1 MNPDLQFKLNL
12 YQNSPDVFNDD
23 ELDLLKTQLES
34 AGADK
39 SIIDGVQHAGPKR
52 DGNFSLGRTLGNFLE
67 GTVEGAT
74 TLDTGITDPQNS
86 VEEIARGLGSLGGF
100 VGGFLLPGGLIAKGL
115 RAGSKG
121 LKGLKVLESSK
132 RAQQVADIGERA
144 AKSIESSKLFRRVD
158 PVTGEVT
165 TGNMIPIWSV
175 PKMGSQAVLKYLGN
189 TAKAQEM
196 MKSYK
201 WLQKGTTSE
210 AIAHEA
216 INLGLMSVISTM
228 TINPANWRENI
239 DNAMG
244 SFISGGALG
253 GAFGGI
259 GNYVKISQAL
269 KSSNPA
275 TKKAADTAV
284 KAMAGALV
292 QGIAMHAS
300 HEEGAE
306 IPLEMQAYEY
316 MLGAYFGAKAQTG
329 RQRAVEANKMKVRE
343 ALTKDIPIEE
353 TLKDSK
359 LTKEVQSDLKQM
371 YETQISSK
379 KLAEKLRADMMG
391 EKYYDPLDWYDI
403 RITAGPNKG
412 KEGKLIESDA
422 KWAYYETT
430 DGKQTKVLHKN
441 MEYKKPTETEFQR
454 GETIFDNAIQE
465 QIDLQ
470 DNIDLHRPTNTYINK
485 SVERAAFELQKQSID
500 IGKPLTRLEIN
511 SRLQEILKGK
521 SDYNW
526 NSIAADLEAK
536 FPELGIVDMSKGS
549 NLNELGQQLR
559 RYAKSQQ
566 NRQSVR
572 MIHLNFNKQ
581 GPVLEEYGTL
591 NAKGQVVANKKKTV
605 PKWVGVREEDFVSNV
620 RTDPSDYKGVSVK
633 RVGSI
638 KTDKKVPVAARLT
651 DTGIIINRSLLKKKF
666 KDKAWT
672 KPAEQKDGSKAE
684 PLERKQFKN
693 YDEFESFVIEH
704 EFQHTN
710 IKKNKNESIGEYETR
725 INNEALKNVL
735 ETNYKK
741 QLKEPVTKL
750 KKGVFS
756 YNEIGTRE
764 GSWFSKKRDRWESAV
779 SKLFREQDLYN
790 SGWLTPANKKIN
802 FKTEDARY
810 RHIKKTRQLYE
821 QGHFILG
828 GSGEKDTI
836 VHTDLQFSVK
846 PNVRDRNAPRNYL
859 LTATKGYPKLQ
870 KTIAEN
876 REFFINLHK
885 LTRQRKGADLDAL
898 FDAKYAYENM
908 VASKMMWL
916 ENLNGKSFKH
926 MMDANKKAVKEGRKK
941 PYIDNIVELN
951 KRFPVIHAGEPALDP
966 AMYEGLPNVE
976 NGNLKVVLANA
987 IPKSKAG
994 YEKIIS
1000 KELGGKELDAHRDGI
1015 YILRQDIFDSLIMDA
1030 GLPIN
1035 VGSAKGTL
1043 LTKNGD
1049 KGLMLGKYAYARA
1062 SNEVNSEM
1070 KREGY
1075 HGELYDTSIKQLGER
1090 ELYDLTLQKNKNRYV
1105 NSKGENKGISVVF
1118 EEIPIT
1124 DHRLNLGVYE
1134 NPTKNLSNQTSA
1146 LQRWEW
1152 AFSPYL
1158 KDSKLTHKEM
1168 QEYFTELTKENFQGS
1183 SKINELL
1190 KREGELSEAELLNIQ
1205 KTDIDNI
1212 SVNEVLRIAGSHK
1225 DSPVYRMMWDKLHRR
1240 FNEVLDVASKGD
1252 MVDVETQDAV
1262 AEYLNI
1268 RSMSDKILKAA
1279 PNLTPLTINHK
1290 WASRYTDLV
1299 LRNYLLRRV
1308 NKPKEEL
1315 SSKHILMPYDRF
1327 AQTNKLTANLQPGEF
1342 IMYRDAARAKI
1353 KVGSETMSIEK
1364 AWHELNTKF
1373 LSSTKAD
1380 KARTRMLEDALEQ
1393 VLLRVPADNISGQ
1406 RLVKIKAIL
1415 KERGTGVIVHPEDM
1429 HFLGGAD
1436 LDIDSVFMYRN
1447 TPKKMKDA
1455 IRDNKYVMKDN
1466 EPTGKDA
1473 QAKYGSKYIAGKS
1486 TKDVLSNPAYM
1497 LDPFFSEQVGNSSR
1511 VNNINLGIAVS
1522 QGQLLGRALDYA
1534 QSNPKKEYKL
1544 NLSKQALKKLVG
1556 VELVEPVLLLESKAN
1571 LKKYMEEVQKAV
1583 NMYADAGKF
1592 GQLIGKD
1599 RLMESLWNDSG
1610 LSVSI
1615 KDKKTGF
1622 IQPIVDYG
1630 KAKAI
1635 FNSSVFGA
1643 SHAFKQSLGGVKYVD
1658 GVRKQMTINETR
1670 DAGLEYLK
1678 RLEESNI
1685 DPTEMPGVLSVKAR
1699 YLTEFADNMNYMGN
1713 VSPEKLVKLIQK
1725 AEELSDQNNILASY
1739 NKHAKIKRLKKETD
1753 KQYADRLRDMI
1764 SNDIDFVVTVAKL
1777 DKNLKK
1783 AEEILGEA
1791 ESKALKNEVIDAAS
1805 ELKFSWQME
1814 KSQNFNKK
1822 RITKAGTVQLTDI
1835 VNKNIKTVAD
1845 SYLNDYIDS
1854 PFLTPEQAI
1863 QAGKLKQELFYDML
1877 SSNVI
1882 MGVNQKKQVL
1892 FNMARNRYAQAL
1904 GQLKGATSVKN
1915 ELIPAYEKFLKDKL
1929 GSLADGQGINL
1940 DMLYSADSIPFQ
1952 YLNKH
1957 FALREKVED
1966 QLQRRT
1972 KDPMAEIL
1980 SDQPA
1985 KTPETKIAQEQRKQI
2000 REKIRGYKEGKAK
2013 QEWLDSLDQQVS
2025 DSQQLRE
2032 MKEDLTAIFEQHPN
2046 IMANLER
2053 VFPTM
2058 VNRPYATSLIDNVFG
2073 VSLKNA
2079 TVSDMNQFIGWFKN
2093 RMSAE
2098 DWVKFKKGDPL
2109 AKKMY
2114 TSAFLQFPETIVNKV
2129 GPFDIT
2135 LFEVKGGKVYEDG
2148 KLVEKKD
2155 LLVPMSGFEKL
2166 TTDNKMASEVATG
2179 LTDQFNNKWLKSKFD
2194 WLESVQGGN
2203 ERLLIEAAWGIVE
2216 QPMINKVQPKHR
2228 KTYEDG
2234 YQKSLDILKNIG
2246 DKKFSATYNGKTR
2259 EVKGKVLV
2267 DKVAKDLQDMMT
2279 WVDKNILH
2287 TEVPFSD
2294 FIVRDGSGVPSIRQT
2309 IQRNIQPVLRQNKFR
2324 EKITDKDVTLNKHIS
2339 NDNLFKLLE
2348 LWKRSEKAIKHKGEV
2363 VLNRDFREIDSNKYT
2378 QWVEE
2383 QIRDIDAN
2391 YGVGRITEGYLPHRN
2406 IPKRIVEE
2414 AIEAQMKKSGNVS
2427 KGMETLLNQEIVLG
2441 DLGRQDGGA
2450 MRQFNNVILHQG
2462 DRGAHRIGSYDKT
2475 AQTLSPN
2482 QQRRSAHL
2490 PEYEKSINTLAQY
2503 SSQLIKARY
2512 NALMALSNSE
2522 TIRAF
2527 ENKRLKDGTP
2537 VMGSEQ
2543 NRSHWGRFM
2552 RLTTLKDVGGQHILP
2567 ETWLNDKN
2575 FPINPAYKG
2584 FTEGQLHKRLKKIGK
2599 FFKDENM
2606 FLPVDAQGNA
2616 TPEVLSD
2623 RLNWLSNLE
2632 ARVSTSTLLFNTR
2645 GWVYNMTGG
2654 TANTMISA
2662 GINPLMKAYD
2672 YKYLRS
2678 IIPDPN
2684 LKKGQPDNR
2693 GKNEFLNWAKEHGV
2707 IETFWTSE
2715 LAGNPAFR
2723 ELKGQKGFDGFFKEM
2738 KEAVSDSM
2746 WGTDKK
2752 ADKRN
2757 IIETAKKYDLDTKA
2771 SNLGGWFMKK
2781 AETELRLRS
2790 FLAHYIKARE
2800 VFAARGSTF
2809 ERDDPALIK
2818 IALEGTV
2825 GSQYLYNNV
2834 SRPMFTASPAGRI
2847 MTRFQLW
2854 AGNSMR
2860 KRKDIVNMA
2869 ANNGFKQGSEEFK
2882 KFERMMGA
2890 DMMMFAMASLLP
2902 YSMFDATLP
2911 PPYNYY
2917 QEMSQMLYGTPQ
2929 EKERA
2934 FFGQLPYPLNITGL
2948 ITPPSARFIV
2958 QPVGN

>member
-1 MNPDLQFKLNL
+1 M
-12 YQNSPDVFNDD
+12 V
-23 ELDLLKTQLES
+23 
-34 AGADK
+34 
-39 SIIDGVQHAGPKR
+39 
-52 DGNFSLGRTLGNFLE
+52 
-67 GTVEGAT
+67 
-74 TLDTGITDPQNS
+74 
-86 VEEIARGLGSLGGF
+86 
-100 VGGFLLPGGLIAKGL
+100 
-115 RAGSKG
+115 
-121 LKGLKVLESSK
+121 
-132 RAQQVADIGERA
+132 
-144 AKSIESSKLFRRVD
+144 
-158 PVTGEVT
+158 
-165 TGNMIPIWSV
+165 
-175 PKMGSQAVLKYLGN
+175 
-189 TAKAQEM
+189 
-196 MKSYK
+196 
-201 WLQKGTTSE
+201 
-210 AIAHEA
+210 
-216 INLGLMSVISTM
+216 
-228 TINPANWRENI
+228 
-239 DNAMG
+239 
-244 SFISGGALG
+244 
-253 GAFGGI
+253 
-259 GNYVKISQAL
+259 
-269 KSSNPA
+269 
-275 TKKAADTAV
+275 
-284 KAMAGALV
+284 
-292 QGIAMHAS
+292 
-300 HEEGAE
+300 
-306 IPLEMQAYEY
+306 
-316 MLGAYFGAKAQTG
+316 
-329 RQRAVEANKMKVRE
+329 
-343 ALTKDIPIEE
+343 
-353 TLKDSK
+353 
-359 LTKEVQSDLKQM
+359 
-371 YETQISSK
+371 
-379 KLAEKLRADMMG
+379 
-391 EKYYDPLDWYDI
+391 
-403 RITAGPNKG
+403 
-412 KEGKLIESDA
+412 
-422 KWAYYETT
+422 
-430 DGKQTKVLHKN
+430 
-441 MEYKKPTETEFQR
+441 
-454 GETIFDNAIQE
+454 
-465 QIDLQ
+465 
-470 DNIDLHRPTNTYINK
+470 
-485 SVERAAFELQKQSID
+485 
-500 IGKPLTRLEIN
+500 
-511 SRLQEILKGK
+511 
-521 SDYNW
+521 
-526 NSIAADLEAK
+526 
-536 FPELGIVDMSKGS
+536 
-549 NLNELGQQLR
+549 
-559 RYAKSQQ
+559 
-566 NRQSVR
+566 
-572 MIHLNFNKQ
+572 HLNFNKQ
-581 GPVLEEYGTL
+581 GPVLEDYGTL
-591 NAKGQVVANKKKTV
+591 NAKGQVVADKKKTV
-605 PKWVGVREEDFVSNV
+605 PKWVGVRREEYVSNV

-633 RVGSI
+633 RVGNI
-638 KTDKKVPVAARLT
+638 KTDKRVPVAARLT
-651 DTGIIINRSLLKKKF
+651 EDGIIINRPLLKKKF
-666 KDKAWT
+666 KNKAWT
-672 KPAEQKDGSKAE
+672 KPAMQRDGSKAE

-704 EFQHTN
+704 EFQHTK
-710 IKKNKNESIGEYETR
+710 IKKNKNESIGDYETR

-750 KKGVFS
+750 KRGIFS

-764 GSWFSKKRDRWESAV
+764 GSWFSKKKDKWQSAV

-790 SGWLTPANKKIN
+790 DGWLTTADKKMN

-810 RHIKKTRQLYE
+810 RHVKKTRQLYE

-846 PNVRDRNAPRNYL
+846 PNIRDKNAPRNYL
-859 LTATKGYPKLQ
+859 LTATNGNPKLQ
-870 KTIAEN
+870 RTIAEN
-876 REFFINLHK
+876 RELFIKLHQ
-885 LTRQRKGADLDAL
+885 LSRKRRGADLDAN

-941 PYIDNIVELN
+941 PYIDNVVELN
-951 KRFPVIHAGEPALDP
+951 KRFPVMHAGEPALDP
-966 AMYEGLPNVE
+966 VLYKGLPNVE

-994 YEKIIS
+994 YEKIVS
-1000 KELGGKELDAHRDGI
+1000 KVLGGKELDAHRDGI

-1035 VGSAKGTL
+1035 AGSAKGTL

-1062 SNEVNSEM
+1062 SNEINSEM

-1090 ELYDLTLQKNKNRYV
+1090 ELYDLTLQKNRNRYV
-1105 NSKGENKGISVVF
+1105 DSKGQNKGGSVVF

-1134 NPTKNLSNQTSA
+1134 NPAKNLSNQTSA

-1158 KDSKLTHKEM
+1158 KNSKLTHREM
-1168 QEYFTELTKENFQGS
+1168 QEYFTELTKENFQGN

-1190 KREGELSEAELLNIQ
+1190 KRESNLSEQELIDIQ
-1205 KTDIDNI
+1205 KTNIDDM
-1212 SVNEVLRIAGSHK
+1212 SVSEVLRIAGSHK
-1225 DSPVYRMMWDKLHRR
+1225 DSPVYRMVWDKLHRR
-1240 FNEVLDVASKGD
+1240 FNEVLDIASKGD
-1252 MVDVETQDAV
+1252 MVDVETQDSV

-1279 PNLTPLTINHK
+1279 PNLTPLTVNHK

-1308 NKPKEEL
+1308 NKPKEEF

-1327 AQTNKLTANLQPGEF
+1327 AQTNKLTANLQPGE
-1342 IMYRDAARAKI
+1342 IILHRDAARAKI
-1353 KVGSETMSIEK
+1353 KVGSQTMSIEK

-1373 LSSTKAD
+1373 SSSTKAD

-1406 RLVKIKAIL
+1406 RVVKIKAIL
-1415 KERGTGVIVHPEDM
+1415 KEKGTGVIVHPEDM

-1455 IRDNKYVMKDN
+1455 IRDNKHVMKNN

-1473 QAKYGSKYIAGKS
+1473 QAKYGSKYIAGRL

-1511 VNNINLGIAVS
+1511 VNNVNLGIAVS
-1522 QGQLLGRALDYA
+1522 QGQLLGRALDYI
-1534 QSNPKKEYKL
+1534 QLNPNKEYKGAMSKEA
-1544 NLSKQALKKLVG
+1544 LSKIVG
-1556 VELVEPVLLLESKAN
+1556 AELVDPVILMESKSS

-1592 GQLIGKD
+1592 GKLIGKD
-1599 RLMESLWNDSG
+1599 ALMESLWNDSG
-1610 LSVSI
+1610 IQI
-1615 KDKKTGF
+1615 KVKDRKTGLVE
-1622 IQPIVDYG
+1622 PITDYA
-1630 KAKAI
+1630 KAKAL
-1635 FNSSVFGA
+1635 FNDSVFGA
-1643 SHAFKQSLGGVKYVD
+1643 SHNFKQSLSGKKYDD
-1658 GVRKQMTINETR
+1658 GVRSQMTINETR
-1670 DAGLEYLK
+1670 DAGLEYLR
-1678 RLEESNI
+1678 RLEENNI
-1685 DPTEMPGVLSVKAR
+1685 DPADMPGVLSVKAR
-1699 YLTEFADNMNYMGN
+1699 YLTEFSDNMNYIGN
-1713 VSPEKLVKLIQK
+1713 IDPAKLLKIVRK
-1725 AEELSDQNNILASY
+1725 AEELSDKNNILTSYSKHARIQRVSGENNASY
-1739 NKHAKIKRLKKETD
+1739 AEKF
-1753 KQYADRLRDMI
+1753 RDMV

-1783 AEEILGEA
+1783 AEELLGEQ
-1791 ESKALKNEVIDAAS
+1791 ESIALKEEVIDAAS

-1814 KSQNFNKK
+1814 KSQNFRKK
-1822 RITKAGTVQLTDI
+1822 QITKAGTVQLTDI
-1835 VNKNIKTVAD
+1835 INKNIKTVAD

-1854 PFLTPEQAI
+1854 PFLTSEQAI

-1877 SSNVI
+1877 SSNVL
-1882 MGVNQKKQVL
+1882 MGVNQKKQIL
-1892 FNMARNRYAQAL
+1892 FNRARNSYSQAL
-1904 GQLKGATSVKN
+1904 GKLKGAPKVKS
-1915 ELIPAYEKFLKDKL
+1915 EVIPAYEMFLVDKL
-1929 GSLADGQGINL
+1929 KATAEGQKINI
-1940 DMLYSADSIPFQ
+1940 DMLYSSDAIPFQ

-1957 FALREKVED
+1957 FAIREKVEN
-1966 QLQRRT
+1966 QMQRRS

-1985 KTPETKIAQEQRKQI
+1985 KTPETKIAQEQKKQI

-2013 QEWLDSLDQQVS
+2013 QEWLDSLDEQVA

-2135 LFEVKGGKVYEDG
+2135 LFDVKGGKVYEDG

-2155 LLVPMSGFEKL
+2155 LLAPMSGFEKL
-2166 TTDNKMASEVATG
+2166 TTDNKMASEIATG

-2194 WLESVQGGN
+2194 WLQSVEGKGTPK
-2203 ERLLIEAAWGIVE
+2203 LLVEAAWGIVE
-2216 QPMINKVQPKHR
+2216 QPMISNVKPKHR

-2246 DKKFSATYNGKTR
+2246 DKEFSATYNGKTR
-2259 EVKGKVLV
+2259 KVKGKVLV
-2267 DKVAKDLQDMMT
+2267 DKITKDLQDMMS
-2279 WVDKNILH
+2279 WVDGNILH
-2287 TEVPFSD
+2287 TDVSFND
-2294 FIVRDGSGVPSIRQT
+2294 FIVRDGTGLPSIQQT
-2309 IQRNIQPVLRQNKFR
+2309 IQRNIQPVLRQGKFR
-2324 EKITDKDVTLNKHIS
+2324 EQITDKDVTLNKHIS
-2339 NDNLFKLLE
+2339 NNNLFKLLE
-2348 LWKRSEKAIKHKGEV
+2348 LWKRSERAVKHKGKV
-2363 VLNRDFREIDSNKYT
+2363 VLNRDFREIDPDKYT
-2378 QWVEE
+2378 QWVEK
-2383 QIRDIDAN
+2383 QIIDIDAN
-2391 YGVGRITEGYLPHRN
+2391 YGVGRITKGYLPHRN
-2406 IPKRIVEE
+2406 IPKKIVEE
-2414 AIEAQMKKSGNVS
+2414 HIAAKAKEPGSVN
-2427 KGMETLLNQEIVLG
+2427 KGMENLLNQEIVLG
-2441 DLGRQDGGA
+2441 DMGRQDGGA

-2462 DRGAHRIGSYDKT
+2462 DRGPHRVGAYDKT

-2482 QQRRSAHL
+2482 QQRRSNHL

-2527 ENKRLKDGTP
+2527 ENKRLKDGSP

-2567 ETWLNDKN
+2567 ETWLNDKS
-2575 FPINPAYKG
+2575 FPINPIYKG
-2584 FTEGQLHKRLKKIGK
+2584 FTEGQLHKRLKSMGK
-2599 FFKDENM
+2599 FFKNEDM
-2606 FLPVDAQGNA
+2606 FLPKDAQGKA
-2616 TPEVLSD
+2616 SPEALSD

-2662 GINPLMKAYD
+2662 GIDPLMKSYNI
-2672 YKYLRS
+2672 KHLRS
-2678 IIPDPN
+2678 VIPDKT
-2684 LKKGQPDNR
+2684 LKRGQIDDR
-2693 GKNEFLNWAKEHGV
+2693 GMDWFLNWAKEHGV

-2715 LAGNPAFR
+2715 LAGNPSFR
-2723 ELKGQKGFDGFFKEM
+2723 AIKGQKGFDGFWKEM
-2738 KEAVSDSM
+2738 QEAVSDQA
-2746 WGTDKK
+2746 WGTNKK
-2752 ADKRN
+2752 ADKRTV
-2757 IIETAKKYDLDTKA
+2757 IETMKKYNIDTKA
-2771 SNLGGWFMKK
+2771 SDLGGWFMKK
-2781 AETELRLRS
+2781 AETHLRLHS
-2790 FLAHYIKARE
+2790 FLAHYLKARE
-2800 VFAARGSTF
+2800 VFAAKGSTF

-2854 AGNSMR
+2854 AGNSLR
-2860 KRKDIVNMA
+2860 KRKDITNMA
-2869 ANNGFKQGSEEFK
+2869 ANAGFKKGSEEFK
-2882 KFERMMGA
+2882 KFERMLGA

-2917 QEMSQMLYGTPQ
+2917 QEMTQMLYGTPQ

-2948 ITPPSARFIV
+2948 ITPPSARYIV
-2958 QPVGN
+2958 QPLGNLMSGNWERFWDYQIYTWFPYGMVMKTGNDIVKSPIKAVDKLTGFPLYRLNYMSKEDEEKKAA